1 MLQLWFERKLPD
13 DCHHLLSDNATIVGT
28 GTDHPEAP
36 FASVSSAAGIV
47 AGAKLKYGPEMMDR
61 ATSLRVIA
69 RTGIG
74 YDNIDVAAA
83 TQRGIAVCNAPDGP
97 TVSTAEH
104 TIALLF
110 TVAKRIQRNTRLLR
124 EGARIDFF
132 NANDGIELHGK
143 TLGLV
148 GLGRIGGRV
157 AQLARCMGIVVT
169 AYDPFVSAKRA
180 EELGIQ
186 LSSSLAALL
195 ESSDFVSLHVPLTA
209 DTQHL
214 IDAAAIQRMKKGAIL
229 VNSARGGLVDE
240 AALLDALK
248 AGRLSGAGLDVFEKE
263 PPPPDCPL
271 LHRDDVVATPHIAP
285 ATLSGKQRLWRIA
298 IDQAMK
304 VLQGR
309 KPEHLVN
316 SDVWEK
322 TKAKVGD

>member
-13 DCHHLLSDNATIVGT
+13 DCRHFLSADARIVGT
-28 GTDHPEAP
+28 GADDSASP
-36 FASVSSAAGIV
+36 FASAHFAEGII
-47 AGAKLKYGPEMMDR
+47 AGAKLKYDAEMMDH
-61 ATSLRVIA
+61 ASGLRVIA

-83 TQRGIAVCNAPDGP
+83 TERGIAICNAPEGP

-132 NANDGIELHGK
+132 NANDGIELNGK

-157 AQLARCMGIVVT
+157 AQLARCMGMLVA

-186 LSSSLAALL
+186 LSPSLDALL
-195 ESSDFVSLHVPLTA
+195 ESADVVSLHVPLTA
-209 DTQHL
+209 DTRHL
-214 IDAAAIQRMKKGAIL
+214 IGAAAIQRMKPGAVLI
-229 VNSARGGLVDE
+229 NCARGGLVDE
-240 AALLDALK
+240 AALLNALES
-248 AGRLSGAGLDVFEKE
+248 GRLSGAGLDVFEKE

-285 ATLSGKQRLWRIA
+285 ATLAGKQRLWRIA
-298 IDQAMK
+298 IDQAVK
-304 VLQGR
+304 VLRGQ

-316 SDVWEK
+316 ADVWNTLQK
-322 TKAKVGD
+322 TKA